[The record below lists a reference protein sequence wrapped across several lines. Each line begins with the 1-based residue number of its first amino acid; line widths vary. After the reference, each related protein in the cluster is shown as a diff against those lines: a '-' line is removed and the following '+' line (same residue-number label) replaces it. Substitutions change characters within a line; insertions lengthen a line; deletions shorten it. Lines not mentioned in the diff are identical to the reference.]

1 MEKKKIILVD
11 DNPDFRFTMGLFLE
25 RNGFD
30 VIAAEDGKTG
40 WERIQ
45 AQPPD
50 LILLD
55 VMMENLF
62 SGFELCRQ
70 IRNSEEFKHLPII
83 GISAM
88 ADEVGVTFDKETDQ
102 EYFSPDIFIDK
113 PVDKELLL
121 KSIHGLLKMA

>member
-1 MEKKKIILVD
+1 MVVD

-25 RNGFD
+25 RSGFE
-30 VIAAEDGKTG
+30 VITAEDGKTG
-40 WERIQ
+40 WEKIQ
-45 AQPPD
+45 QRTPD
-50 LILLD
+50 LVLLD

-70 IRNSEEFKHLPII
+70 IRNNHLFKNLPII

-88 ADEVGVTFDKETDQ
+88 AEEVGVSFNQETDQ
-102 EYFSPDIFIDK
+102 EYFSPNMFIDK

-121 KSIHGLLKMA
+121 KSISDLLKSN